1 MLFPCLKKEPQM
13 SIKIS
18 SETLN
23 SKDLLNDKYCID
35 YYQREYV
42 WKREQ
47 IEELMDDLS
56 RSFLKQYVPGHGPQ
70 AVESY
75 DPYYMGEIVVSK
87 VEGMPNSIIDGQQR
101 LTTFTLFFIYI
112 WRFYEDSGLK
122 APSKFEEMIYSDHYG
137 VMQFNLD
144 ITERLPCMEALF
156 NGRQYEFQKEDGSSV
171 HNLVDRYNDISGCW
185 NESISGEVFTTFV
198 YWLMNKV
205 QFTVVTTNDTDYAY
219 VIFESM
225 NDRGLSLTQ
234 LDMLRSFL
242 LSKVNE
248 SDRGKAMSLIDD
260 VISNLRKVN
269 LSSRSKA
276 EFEFFKI
283 FLRSRLAVTMSQ
295 GKGMDSD
302 FVAIGKSFHR
312 WVRDNDVRLGLTSS
326 EGCMKFIRSLEHY
339 ADVYIRIYNIIENRD
354 SEHFLYL
361 VVNED
366 YNFTMQPAVIMA
378 AINECDSPDIM
389 DEKIHLVSK
398 YICKMLTWRVWNQ
411 RSTAQSYLETSVYDF
426 CIKLRGQ
433 DVNELRTFLS
443 SDPMGCDSP
452 QSFPV
457 LNQQNSKKIRVMLSL
472 LTEIVA
478 RETTHS
484 EYLLNTGN
492 IEIEHIWADHP
503 EQHLDECNESEFP
516 GIRNRIGD
524 LLVLPKSFNASYGDL
539 SYSHKVIGYLAQNIL
554 AGTLNRDRYGNFPG
568 LAKFMERSGLAFKP
582 YDVFDRQA
590 IDERSEL
597 YKQILLWNWSSL

>member
-1 MLFPCLKKEPQM
+1 M

-18 SETLN
+18 SETKN
-23 SKDLLNDKYCID
+23 SKDILNDKYCVD

-47 IEELMDDLS
+47 LEELMDDLS
-56 RSFLKQYVPGHGPQ
+56 RAFLKQYVPGHDPQ
-70 AVESY
+70 TVEFY

-87 VEGMPNSIIDGQQR
+87 VEGKPNSIIDGQQR
-101 LTTFTLFFIYI
+101 LTTFTLLYIHI

-137 VMQFNLD
+137 TMQFNLD
-144 ITERLPCMEALF
+144 IPERLSCMEALF
-156 NGRQYEFQKEDGSSV
+156 NGRQYVFQKEDGPSV
-171 HNLVDRYNDISGCW
+171 RNLVDRYNDIPGCW
-185 NESISGEVFTTFV
+185 NESISGRAFTTFV

-205 QFTVVTTNDTDYAY
+205 LFTVVTTNDTDYAY

-242 LSKVNE
+242 LSKVDE
-248 SDRGKAMSLIDD
+248 SDRQKAISLIDG

-295 GKGMDSD
+295 GKGTDSD
-302 FVAIGKSFHR
+302 FVIIGKSFHR
-312 WVRDNDVRLGLTSS
+312 WVRDNDVMFGLTTS
-326 EGCMKFIRSLEHY
+326 EGCMEFIRSLEY
-339 ADVYIRIYNIIENRD
+339 YSDVYIRIYSIIEHRD
-354 SEHFLYL
+354 SENFLYL
-361 VVNED
+361 IVNED
-366 YNFTMQPAVIMA
+366 YNFTMQPAVILA
-378 AINECDSPDIM
+378 AINKGDSSDVV
-389 DEKIHLVSK
+389 DEKIRIVSK

-411 RSTAQSYLETSVYDF
+411 RSTAQSYLETSVYDL
-426 CIKLRGQ
+426 CIKLRDK
-433 DVNELRTFLS
+433 DVNELRAFLS
-443 SDPMGCDSP
+443 DDPMVLDPPS
-452 QSFPV
+452 SFPI

-472 LTEIVA
+472 ITEIVT
-478 RETTHS
+478 RETTRS
-484 EYLLNTGN
+484 DYILNGGN
-492 IEIEHIWADHP
+492 IEIEHIWSDHP
-503 EQHLDECNESEFP
+503 EQHSDDCDESEFP

-539 SYSHKVIGYLAQNIL
+539 PYEQKVVRYLTQNIL
-554 AGTLNRDRYGNFPG
+554 AGTLNHERYGNFPG
-568 LAKFMERSGLAFKP
+568 LVDFMERSGLVFKP
-582 YDVFDRQA
+582 YETFGRQA

-597 YKQILLWNWSSL
+597 YRQILLWNWRSV